1 MRQAALLISHPG
13 CLLASVLKIQLVLDP
28 AQGALMSPQA
38 EPPRKLRQ
46 QRGVTTALDPTRGH
60 ELFSVA
66 RVPTQCI
73 GGQGQWPRGAT
84 CLAMERHSPDFQLLL
99 LAQVHQDKP
108 IASKPHVRTWEGGYS
123 IRAAVIKKSSSCFL
137 ESKSIWQD
145 RKSTRLNSSHTL
157 ASRMPSSA

>member
-66 RVPTQCI
+66 RVPTQCRYKGQERWLTSAPI
-73 GGQGQWPRGAT
+73 YRPRSSMPMRVGLGIWAWVLVEGPTCTWGG
-84 CLAMERHSPDFQLLL
+84 
-99 LAQVHQDKP
+99 
-108 IASKPHVRTWEGGYS
+108 
-123 IRAAVIKKSSSCFL
+123 
-137 ESKSIWQD
+137 
-145 RKSTRLNSSHTL
+145 
-157 ASRMPSSA
+157 